1 MVAAD
6 LAPSKTLSLTPSPEL
21 VEANRRLY
29 ELRER
34 VQADKALAVGPER
47 LDASGCLLP
56 VLNCQPCLVAES
68 HSLINDLPAGLPA
81 HLGWGSAA
89 ITKAIRASRNR
100 RDKENDNS
108 EVTERATR
116 PEAQIVKACAI
127 DAPAPATASNTAK
140 ETVKLYPDIALGIL
154 HKELTAAGRIWLLL
168 RYLDQDG
175 RGWLRID
182 VIQEKL
188 TAKDSDL
195 HVCGRRHLRNL
206 LQQGRGVFWDRDKDK
221 VWLKSAAKVAAAL
234 DVKRLSGHPVKLSVP
249 ALLGG
254 IGQVR
259 AHFYASFHS
268 GRKSGNPISRSR
280 LEEITQVPERTQ
292 RVYDQIAGVS
302 SQRNIAVGEKYSN
315 KEVQE
320 QAWQHGQATFKFID
334 TKGKQGPAGRR
345 YVAWRL
351 PNSYEGCHKFSPK
364 GRQKKINQRIDQL
377 NQTDLVIIGA
387 QGNGLDRR
395 IDRLFHTNGMEAS
408 KAYNRNSQDDI
419 YWSATSAPIE
429 NSMAKSSQLWQVIPG
444 RDR

>member
-6 LAPSKTLSLTPSPEL
+6 LAPSPEL

-34 VQADKALAVGPER
+34 VQADKALAVRPGR
-47 LDASGCLLP
+47 LDDSGHR
-56 VLNCQPCLVAES
+56 PCLVVETR
-68 HSLINDLPAGLPA
+68 SLIAGLPAGLPA
-81 HLGWGSAA
+81 HLGWESAA
-89 ITKAIRASRNR
+89 ITKAIRTSRKR
-100 RDKENDNS
+100 RHEENTRS
-108 EVTERATR
+108 EVTKRAHR
-116 PEAQIVKACAI
+116 PEARAIKARAI
-127 DAPAPATASNTAK
+127 DAPAPAISNSNGAK
-140 ETVKLYPDIALGIL
+140 ETVKLYPDIALGML
-154 HKELTAAGRIWLLL
+154 HKDLTAAGRIWLLL

-182 VIQEKL
+182 LIQKKL
-188 TAKDSDL
+188 TAKDSNL
-195 HVCGRRHLRNL
+195 RVCGRRHLRNL

-234 DVKRLSGHPVKLSVP
+234 DVARLSGHPVKLSVP

-320 QAWQHGQATFKFID
+320 QAWQHGQATFKFFD
-334 TKGKQGPAGRR
+334 TKGKQGPAGRH
-345 YVAWRL
+345 YLAWRL
-351 PNSYEGCHKFSPK
+351 PNSYQGCHQPSPR
-364 GRQKKINQRIDQL
+364 GRQKKINNRL
-377 NQTDLVIIGA
+377 NHQIDLVILGA

-419 YWSATSAPIE
+419 YWSTKSATKE
-429 NSMAKSSQLWQVIPG
+429 NSMTKSSQLWQVIPG